1 MKFFLKMTQGFFF
14 KKAWLK
20 NGLTPVWMRSCHAR
34 PILTPRTRFAITGPG
49 PGPASQPASASVRPS
64 VRASARASVR
74 RSGRPAAS
82 PHLHTARRSIPNAQS
97 AEQLRWRTARR
108 VRVMGRR
115 DATPSVQE
123 DLAPS
128 FLPSLARSL
137 PPFLPPQQTLLHRQ
151 HCRLLSFFC
160 FCQPRKGFCKDT
172 GGFSPAVPAM
182 AERCKVET
190 KQSLRL
196 QPHSRSKV
204 QTSSKLLLLLLVE
217 PTVQE
222 RCYT

>member
-1 MKFFLKMTQGFFF
+1 LIEKWTYPGLDAFLPCSTNTDT
-14 KKAWLK
+14 AY
-20 NGLTPVWMRSCHAR
+20 PVCHTRVRAR
-34 PILTPRTRFAITGPG
+34 K
-49 PGPASQPASASVRPS
+49 PAGQRVRPS
-64 VRASARASVR
+64 VRPRGCPRGSPSVW
-74 RSGRPAAS
+74 PAAS

-128 FLPSLARSL
+128 FPPSLPS
-137 PPFLPPQQTLLHRQ
+137 FLPPQQTLLPRQ

-182 AERCKVET
+182 AEGWKVET

-204 QTSSKLLLLLLVE
+204 QTSSKLLLLLE